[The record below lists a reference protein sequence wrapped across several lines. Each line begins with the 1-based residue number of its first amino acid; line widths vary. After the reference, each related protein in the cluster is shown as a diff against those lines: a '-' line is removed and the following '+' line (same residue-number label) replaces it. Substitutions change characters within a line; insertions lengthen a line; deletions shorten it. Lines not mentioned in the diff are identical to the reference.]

1 MVLRLRGMPIRVII
15 SLWNEWQRLPCMERM
30 ATTSLSFS
38 CQPAAATG
46 KRIEVYPESERNMCT
61 RFYLELSPELRPYI
75 EAANHSP
82 LKAKMVSSL
91 GREFKTEGE
100 IRPTDMTTVIAP
112 GRNGMPAVFPMVWG
126 YHVKGI
132 NHPVVN
138 ARVESAKEKQTFTD
152 DWNRHRCIVPA
163 SYYFEWEHI
172 RRPDGKIRT
181 GDKYSI
187 QPRNAT
193 VTYLAGLYRI
203 EEERGLKYPVFTVLT
218 REPCEALARIH
229 DRMPVILPGDAID
242 DWINPDA
249 DPAGIVT
256 QALTDMVVE
265 KAE

>member
-1 MVLRLRGMPIRVII
+1 
-15 SLWNEWQRLPCMERM
+15 
-30 ATTSLSFS
+30 
-38 CQPAAATG
+38 
-46 KRIEVYPESERNMCT
+46 MCT
-61 RFYLELSPELRPYI
+61 RYYVELSPELRPYV
-75 EAANHSP
+75 EAASLTP
-82 LKAKMVSSL
+82 LKAEMVSVL
-91 GREFKTEGE
+91 GKKFKAEGE
-100 IRPTDMTTVIAP
+100 IRPTDMAAVIAS
-112 GRNGMPAVFPMVWG
+112 GRDGKQAVFPMVWG
-126 YHVKGI
+126 YHITGI
-132 NHPVVN
+132 DHPVVN
-138 ARVESAKEKQTFTD
+138 ARVESAKDKTSFAI
-152 DWNRHRCIVPA
+152 DWARHRCIVPA

-172 RRPDGKIRT
+172 KRPDGAVKT
-181 GDKYSI
+181 GQKYAI